1 MQLDLAHVTF
11 YKTTDLDF
19 LKSQRHG
26 GKGRKEKRDSG
37 IDISPVTEAKS
48 IRNGYKV
55 RLERWAR
62 AKHAVPWEASVRLVR
77 NH

>member
-1 MQLDLAHVTF
+1 MGEKV
-11 YKTTDLDF
+11 
-19 LKSQRHG
+19 
-26 GKGRKEKRDSG
+26 GKNKRDSG
-37 IDISPVTEAKS
+37 IDVSPVTEAKS

-55 RLERWAR
+55 RLERWAT